1 MWKKKKKKNVVLCV
15 GARRDSSFN
24 RVVKT
29 AFLNMV
35 LASAPE
41 GSHRGGVGCALP
53 LGSRLCAC
61 AGTWAGTTE
70 PPLSADRPRMALAFL
85 HSSLLWEACDSSIA
99 MPLSKQIKIEEKG
112 ALLLQE

>member
-1 MWKKKKKKNVVLCV
+1 MWEKKKKKNVVLCV

-41 GSHRGGVGCALP
+41 GSHQGRGGMRSAPGITSLRMCWHVGWNNRATAICGQAKDGP
-53 LGSRLCAC
+53 GISAQHPALGSV
-61 AGTWAGTTE
+61 
-70 PPLSADRPRMALAFL
+70 
-85 HSSLLWEACDSSIA
+85 
-99 MPLSKQIKIEEKG
+99 
-112 ALLLQE
+112 

>member
-1 MWKKKKKKNVVLCV
+1 MWLEGKGKFHLVWVKECGKKKKKNVVLCV

-41 GSHRGGVGCALP
+41 GSHQGWGGMRSCPWDHVSAHVLARGLEQPSHRYLRTGQGWPWHFCTA
-53 LGSRLCAC
+53 AC
-61 AGTWAGTTE
+61 SGKRVI
-70 PPLSADRPRMALAFL
+70 PP
-85 HSSLLWEACDSSIA
+85 
-99 MPLSKQIKIEEKG
+99 
-112 ALLLQE
+112 